1 MAVKLCSECLQRNL
15 MMVLLYFYV
24 PQSYFFLKQSVVYR
38 LSAGGRLLLHEVGL
52 EDVNWIN
59 VAEYWS

>member
-1 MAVKLCSECLQRNL
+1 